1 MFSAFANFLRIDELR
16 RRLFFTV
23 LLIFVARLG
32 ASIPL
37 PGLDPQPLKLFFL
50 DQAAQAKG
58 GGLIGLYNMFTGGA
72 LLKGA
77 LFGLGIMPYISAS
90 IVMQLLAV
98 VMPSL
103 SRLQQEGDV
112 GRQKIAQYTRY
123 LTIFICV
130 VQSLLLVTA
139 LAGCPG
145 RLFPN
150 FDADVY
156 GPIVIA
162 GQGYF
167 LFTATLFLT
176 AGTLFL
182 MWIGDQIS
190 QRGIGSGISLLMVVG
205 ILSSMPRGLVQA
217 FQFLFLSGG
226 DESLNLSLALL
237 KLALMVGLLVA
248 VILAM
253 ILVTQGQRKIPIQY
267 AKRVVGNR
275 MYSGSAAFLPLKVNY
290 SGVMPIIFG
299 SALLLFP
306 QQIFAYLAASTGL
319 HFFQTAAYVLSQGSS
334 VYYIIYGLFIFLF
347 SYLWVSMMFRP
358 TQVADELKKN
368 GGYLPG
374 VRPGTATAQ
383 YLDFVMTRL
392 TFAGAVF
399 LTTIAIF
406 PDFLYFSLHVPYGVA
421 LFFGG
426 TGTLITVGVLLEMM
440 RQVETFL
447 VQRNYDGFLVKSR
460 SRSRAL
466 QRFTREESQAWKRLW
481 LPVAVFLV
489 LGLVAWM
496 IGRT

>member
-1 MFSAFANFLRIDELR
+1 MVSGFANFFRVDELR

-23 LLIFVARLG
+23 ALIFVARLG

-58 GGLIGLYNMFTGGA
+58 GGLVGLYNMFTGGA

-123 LTIFICV
+123 LTIFICL
-130 VQSLLLVTA
+130 VQGLLLVTA

-150 FDADVY
+150 FDASAY
-156 GPIVIA
+156 GPIVLVSRR
-162 GQGYF
+162 YF
-167 LFTATLFLT
+167 LFTSTLFLT
-176 AGTLFL
+176 AGTMFL

-205 ILSSMPRGLVQA
+205 ILSSMPRGLAQA
-217 FQFLFLSGG
+217 FQFLFLPHG
-226 DESLNLSLALL
+226 DEVSNLSLACL
-237 KLALMVGLLVA
+237 KLGLMLVLLVA
-248 VILAM
+248 VVLAM
-253 ILVTQGQRKIPIQY
+253 IMVTQGQRRIPIQY

-306 QQIFAYLAASTGL
+306 QQIFAYLGASTGL
-319 HFFQTAAYVLSQGSS
+319 HFFQTAAYLLSQGSGS
-334 VYYIIYGLFIFLF
+334 YYAIYGLLIFLF

-374 VRPGTATAQ
+374 VRPGRATAQ
-383 YLDFVMTRL
+383 YLDYVMTRL

-406 PDFLYFSLHVPYGVA
+406 PDFLYFSLHVPYGAA

-447 VQRNYDGFLVKSR
+447 VQRNYDGFLLKSR
-460 SRSRAL
+460 GRGRALKGFTRGESRAW
-466 QRFTREESQAWKRLW
+466 RRLW
-481 LPVAVFLV
+481 IPIAALLV
-489 LGLVAWM
+489 LGLLAWAV
-496 IGRT
+496 GRA